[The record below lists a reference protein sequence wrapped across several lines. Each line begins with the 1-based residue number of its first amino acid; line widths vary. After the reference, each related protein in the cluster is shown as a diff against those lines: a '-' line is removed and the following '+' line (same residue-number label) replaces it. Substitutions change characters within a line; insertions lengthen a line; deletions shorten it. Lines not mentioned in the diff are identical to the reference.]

1 MGSGKARAGGVVL
14 AVLGAASICQAHAAG
29 ELDPEPMIVTVDVQ
43 PLQPHKGTTLAS
55 CLHPLMAA
63 TGRPEW
69 SMARLQGVLG
79 HAFQFAME
87 EGGGMVFHDNLD
99 WSLAVGL
106 LPQLARFRTY
116 EANDKSVD
124 VDWPALK
131 AEARDA
137 AAASLERGIPVLV
150 WQPMSLEQKE
160 SDHPAHHAYCWG
172 LIVGYDPEGETYTI
186 RHPFVGVDYVVP
198 YDALGPAD
206 PGGWFNVTVFEAPTE
221 ADERATHLMALRNA
235 VALAEGTRF
244 EQAGRPQTRP
254 QGLAAYETWAA
265 AFDSAEVIE
274 QPSRHHAK
282 ILTWRRELAAEY
294 MRELTGLLPE
304 AAGPLEAAAADYD
317 RENQALVALSTL
329 VDAAHGRGEYTD
341 GELAEARRL
350 IAEALEADR
359 AAVSR
364 IQAALAILDGS

>member
-1 MGSGKARAGGVVL
+1 MRSGKARVGGAVL
-14 AVLGAASICQAHAAG
+14 AVLGAASISHAHGAG
-29 ELDPEPMIVTVDVQ
+29 ELEPEPMIVTVDVK

-99 WSLAVGL
+99 WSLAVDL
-106 LPQLARFRTY
+106 LPELAGFRVY

-137 AAASLERGIPVLV
+137 AVASLERGVPALV
-150 WQPMSLEQKE
+150 WQPMSLEQKQ

-172 LIVGYDPEGETYTI
+172 IIVGYDPEGETYTI
-186 RHPFVGVDYVVP
+186 RHPFVEVDYVVGH
-198 YDALGPAD
+198 DLLGPGD
-206 PGGWFNVTVFEAPTE
+206 PGGWFNVTVYEGPTE

-254 QGLAAYETWAA
+254 QGLAAYETWVA
-265 AFDSAEVIE
+265 AFESGDVVK

-304 AAGPLEAAAADYD
+304 AAEPLEAAAADYD
-317 RENQALVALSTL
+317 REHRALLALSTL
-329 VDAAHGRGEYTD
+329 VDSTHQRGEYTGD
-341 GELAEARRL
+341 ELAEARRL

-364 IQAALAILDGS
+364 IEAALAILGGS

>member
-1 MGSGKARAGGVVL
+1 MRSGKARAGGVLL
-14 AVLGAASICQAHAAG
+14 AVLGAASTCQAHGAG
-29 ELDPEPMIVTVDVQ
+29 ELEPEPMIVTVDVQ

-87 EGGGMVFHDNLD
+87 KGGAMVFHDNLD
-99 WSLAVGL
+99 WSLAVDL
-106 LPQLARFRTY
+106 LPGLARFRTY
-116 EANDKSVD
+116 EANNKSVD

-137 AAASLERGIPVLV
+137 AVASLERGVPALV

-186 RHPFVGVDYVVP
+186 RHPFVEVDYVVGH
-198 YDALGPAD
+198 DLLGPGD
-206 PGGWFNVTVFEAPTE
+206 PGGWFNVTVFEGPTE

-265 AFDSAEVIE
+265 AFDSAHVIG

-304 AAGPLEAAAADYD
+304 AAEPLEAAAADYD
-317 RENQALVALSTL
+317 REHQALLALSAL
-329 VDAAHGRGEYTD
+329 VDAAHGSGEYTGD
-341 GELAEARRL
+341 ELVEARRL

-364 IQAALAILDGS
+364 IEAAVAILDGS

>member
-1 MGSGKARAGGVVL
+1 MSGARARAGGVVL
-14 AVLGAASICQAHAAG
+14 AVLGAASICHAHPAG
-29 ELDPEPMIVTVDVQ
+29 DPVPEPMNVTIDVK

-55 CLHPLMAA
+55 CVHPLMAA
-63 TGRPEW
+63 AGRPEW

-106 LPQLARFRTY
+106 LPELARFRVY

-137 AAASLERGIPVLV
+137 AVASLERGIPVLV

-172 LIVGYDPEGETYTI
+172 LIVGYDPEGETYTV
-186 RHPFVGVDYVVP
+186 RHPFVEVDYMVR
-198 YDALGPAD
+198 YDALGPGD
-206 PGGWFNVTVFEAPTE
+206 PGGWFNVTVYQGPAEA
-221 ADERATHLMALRNA
+221 AERATHLMALRNA
-235 VALAEGTRF
+235 VAFAEGTRF

-254 QGLAAYETWAA
+254 QGLAAYETWSA
-265 AFDSAEVIE
+265 AFDSADVVK
-274 QPSRHHAK
+274 QPTRHHAK
-282 ILTWRRELAAEY
+282 ILTWRRELAAGY

-304 AAGPLEAAAADYD
+304 GAEPLAAAAADYD
-317 RENQALVALSTL
+317 REHKALVALSAL
-329 VDAAHGRGEYTD
+329 VDSTHQRGEYTGD
-341 GELAEARRL
+341 ELAEARRL

-359 AAVSR
+359 AAVGR
-364 IQAALAILDGS
+364 IEAALAILDGS